1 MREAG
6 IGKRDGDRSV
16 SASMLLGQQT
26 AEQRGC
32 KPFRY
37 FLHTLVS
44 RTLHLYMPRFALWFA
59 KFGLLKLGTFLVVL
73 I

>member
-1 MREAG
+1 
-6 IGKRDGDRSV
+6 
-16 SASMLLGQQT
+16 MLLGRQP

-32 KPFRY
+32 RPFRY

-44 RTLHLYMPRFALWFA
+44 RTLHLYMPRFDLRFA
-59 KFGLLKLGTFLVVL
+59 KFSLSKLGTFLVVL